1 VETWRRR
8 RVRYRR
14 PATKGARVLGA
25 TADITTLLT
34 DPAVASAL
42 GLAFGIA
49 AALAAWAGV
58 RRLTPDDP
66 VFGMAQAAVINF
78 AAMLAAFGALAFFFF
93 FAREALVYFGG
104 GLVTGFLVTAIVQ
117 FLRAAGAQKAH

>member
-1 VETWRRR
+1 MAPCTCDE
-8 RVRYRR
+8 
-14 PATKGARVLGA
+14 GAALGV
-25 TADITTLLT
+25 TGDIATLLT

-42 GLAFGIA
+42 GLFFGVA
-49 AALAAWAGV
+49 AALAAWVGV

-66 VFGMAQAAVINF
+66 TLGMAQAAVINF

-93 FAREALVYFGG
+93 FSRETLGYFGG